1 MGLDI
6 NFYKKD
12 IVEID
17 EYFSTRDR
25 ELFDYIT
32 TKCGVVY
39 GNEQYGKQVK
49 LTKKQVEKIINYM
62 GKHNQYGG
70 YSHMIAE
77 LTTLKEEKKE
87 IYMSADW

>member
-17 EYFSTRDR
+17 EYFNTRNRD
-25 ELFDYIT
+25 LFEYIT

-39 GNEQYGKQVK
+39 GNEQYGKNVR
-49 LTKKQVEKIINYM
+49 LTKRQINKIINYM
-62 GKHNQYGG
+62 AKHNEYGN
-70 YSHMIAE
+70 YNKIIAS
-77 LTTLKEEKKE
+77 LTTLKEEGKE
-87 IYMSADW
+87 VYMSADW